1 MTQPTANLTLSLAR
15 SGGASLGLSLSLSTG
30 TSAVPPVVG
39 SALWLDALRPGTL
52 FQDAARTTLAG
63 VGDPVGSWF
72 DPDAGIGATQS
83 GAARPVRAA
92 AGLTFDGVNDAL
104 VMGALPVHTWPGM
117 TWIQVM
123 QFAAPLFDYMALG
136 SIAQSSVARWGFG
149 HGDAPNRHG
158 WAGSAA
164 NVGLGSPVGNHS
176 AATPYVVAY
185 RKSAADW
192 RIQRNAV
199 DGSSIA
205 DTSFPTAAPT
215 IWLGAEAISSSWFFG
230 EARMILVYPRALS
243 DAELSAVVAWA
254 AARHGVTL

>member
-15 SGGASLGLSLSLSTG
+15 SGGASLGLSLSTG

-92 AGLTFDGVNDAL
+92 AGLTFDGVNDFLDAAIGARPQPETIYIVLQASGLSTSQITPFDGVSGVNTGRMLSLGFAGFDHLTLFSGVAL
-104 VMGALPVHTWPGM
+104 
-117 TWIQVM
+117 QN
-123 QFAAPLFDYMALG
+123 AARPYG
-136 SIAQSSVARWGFG
+136 SRVVAAAVFNGVSSVLHVNSVSVSG
-149 HGDAPNRHG
+149 N
-158 WAGSAA
+158 AGT
-164 NVGLGSPVGNHS
+164 NTGTGL
-176 AATPYVVAY
+176 
-185 RKSAADW
+185 
-192 RIQRNAV
+192 RIGISGA
-199 DGSSIA
+199 
-205 DTSFPTAAPT
+205 
-215 IWLGAEAISSSWFFG
+215 GAEPMRGEIAMVLRYAAAHTASQRDAI
-230 EARMILVYPRALS
+230 I
-243 DAELSAVVAWA
+243 AWA

>member
-83 GAARPVRAA
+83 GTARPTRAT
-92 AGLTFDGVNDAL
+92 AGLTFDGVNDFLDAAIGARPQPETLYLVLQGTGDVAVTQTITDSVSALNAGRLLTVAGAPYRHLTLFSGAGVENTARAYGAL
-104 VMGALPVHTWPGM
+104 VVASLVMHGA
-117 TWIQVM
+117 
-123 QFAAPLFDYMALG
+123 A
-136 SIAQSSVARWGFG
+136 SVLRVNGVEV
-149 HGDAPNRHG
+149 
-158 WAGSAA
+158 AA
-164 NVGLGSPVGNHS
+164 NAGTITGAGLRIGANGDGAQANFAGQIRMVLRYAAAHS
-176 AATPYVVAY
+176 AAE
-185 RKSAADW
+185 RL
-192 RIQRNAV
+192 AV
-199 DGSSIA
+199 E
-205 DTSFPTAAPT
+205 T
-215 IWLGAEAISSSWFFG
+215 
-230 EARMILVYPRALS
+230 
-243 DAELSAVVAWA
+243 WA